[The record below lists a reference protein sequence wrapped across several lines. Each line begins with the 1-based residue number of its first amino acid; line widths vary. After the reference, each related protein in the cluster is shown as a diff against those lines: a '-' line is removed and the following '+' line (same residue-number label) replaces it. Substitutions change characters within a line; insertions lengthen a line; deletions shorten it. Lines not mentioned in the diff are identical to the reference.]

1 MSRKNPH
8 SSETS
13 GHPAIETEAEAMM
26 YQGWV
31 EQKQK
36 QKTLAF
42 VSYRKNTSL
51 VALLHSTL

>member
-8 SSETS
+8 SSETLS

-26 YQGWV
+26 YQGWM
-31 EQKQK
+31 EQK

-51 VALLHSTL
+51 VTLLHSTL